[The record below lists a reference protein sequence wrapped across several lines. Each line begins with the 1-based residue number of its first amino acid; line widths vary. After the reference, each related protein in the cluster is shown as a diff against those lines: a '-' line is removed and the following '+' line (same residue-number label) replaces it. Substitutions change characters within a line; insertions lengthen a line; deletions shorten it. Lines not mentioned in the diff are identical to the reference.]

1 MKARD
6 RLIEL
11 DRCAACGIK
20 RQPVSDNGNQ
30 TAPNSS
36 GAGDI
41 PAGDNNREI
50 NTSQGN
56 ANEEIAPST
65 GQEGTNSGTQPS
77 GNGGVEGGQ
86 EGV

>member
-1 MKARD
+1 MSNSQPNQGRTEPNTGD
-6 RLIEL
+6 
-11 DRCAACGIK
+11 GT
-20 RQPVSDNGNQ
+20 QPVSDNGNQ
-30 TAPNSS
+30 TAPNSN

-65 GQEGTNSGTQPS
+65 GQEGMNSGTQPS

>member
-1 MKARD
+1 MFRSK
-6 RLIEL
+6 
-11 DRCAACGIK
+11 K
-20 RQPVSDNGNQ
+20 QFVSDNRNQ
-30 TAPNSS
+30 TAPNSN

-41 PAGDNNREI
+41 PSVGNNREV
-50 NTSQGN
+50 TASQGN